1 MRFMKLSQ
9 LNTKHQVEKEL
20 HFLYPWNKPAD
31 KLSLEGHIAP
41 TCWTKFV
48 EENLQKNSFLE
59 KCYLSKLSAK
69 FLKRNV
75 LYITV
80 LLAHSQHY
88 EKDLSKCN
96 FFFEIDLAKDNN
108 TACFGS
114 SRCCVKIFL
123 DSLPE
128 SFNCFTIVLIISLF
142 FLLNTA

>member
-1 MRFMKLSQ
+1 MKLSQ

-69 FLKRNV
+69 SLKRNV
-75 LYITV
+75 LCITA
-80 LLAHSQHY
+80 LLARFQHCG
-88 EKDLSKCN
+88 KDLSKCN
-96 FFFEIDLAKDNN
+96 IFYKNLKRYKTIAKEAGKNN
-108 TACFGS
+108 KSKT
-114 SRCCVKIFL
+114 KTKTLFL
-123 DSLPE
+123 KAVLSHYFW
-128 SFNCFTIVLIISLF
+128 SFI
-142 FLLNTA
+142 